1 MRNGLGIYHTIMTL
15 GILGGIAMYSPIV
28 KEHIRRSTQELK
40 AMESA
45 LSSPISM
52 GLLNTP
58 QDFETLAAVRWILRS
73 RRKWAKTK
81 FIKSN

>member
-1 MRNGLGIYHTIMTL
+1 MIIIL

-58 QDFETLAAVRWILRS
+58 QDFEALSAVRWILRS
-73 RRKWAKTK
+73 RKKWSNSNKVKTA
-81 FIKSN
+81 